1 MLQAEPR
8 ESRCPVIKV
17 KVSCVPPGEPQ
28 GIPSA
33 MSGHC
38 TAAAPGAEGTG
49 VAVAQGFRSCQQPC
63 AGAQTEV
70 RRTVR
75 SGLSPQPLHFPGSAA
90 APVADVPGWGS
101 LCSGCCG
108 GDGPAVVG

>member
-33 MSGHC
+33 
-38 TAAAPGAEGTG
+38 PLL
-49 VAVAQGFRSCQQPC
+49 PL
-63 AGAQTEV
+63 
-70 RRTVR
+70 
-75 SGLSPQPLHFPGSAA
+75 GLR
-90 APVADVPGWGS
+90 
-101 LCSGCCG
+101 
-108 GDGPAVVG
+108 GPAWRWHRDSGAVSSPVQEHRRRFGGL